1 MTVYDGDSF
10 FTLNLAG
17 QAGLIVLSAF
27 LSACAIWAAWRIGQD
42 RSIFTRILI
51 ALAAFYLF
59 TWLSPQIY
67 YGYYLIIF
75 DGLPLQIVIQSPPS
89 PDEVARL
96 LSFQAKASLS
106 DHSKGAL
113 GWLLI
118 LACLFRAD
126 RP

>member
-10 FTLNLAG
+10 FTLSLAG
-17 QAGLIVLSAF
+17 QAGLIVLSTF
-27 LSACAIWAAWRIGQD
+27 LSACAIWAGWRISQD
-42 RSIFTRILI
+42 RRIFTRILI
-51 ALAAFYLF
+51 ALAALYLF
-59 TWLSPQIY
+59 AWLSPQIY

-75 DGLPLQIVIQSPPS
+75 DGLPLQIVVQSPP
-89 PDEVARL
+89 PPGEVARL
-96 LSFQAKASLS
+96 LSFQANSTLS

-118 LACLFRAD
+118 LACLFRVN